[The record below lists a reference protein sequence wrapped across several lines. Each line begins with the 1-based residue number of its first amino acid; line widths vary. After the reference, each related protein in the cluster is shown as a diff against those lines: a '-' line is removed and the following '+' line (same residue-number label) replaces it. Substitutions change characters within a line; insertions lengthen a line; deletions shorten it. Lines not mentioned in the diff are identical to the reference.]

1 MRARKDRPSSSS
13 GRAIAVDPF
22 CAGTDG
28 PPFRVERCEAGT
40 ALSRH
45 GTAVRAIYCVNSGRV
60 RLSVTD
66 ARGAER
72 AHGMRGPGS
81 LLGLEAL
88 LGLTSLFDARVDI
101 TGDIGVI
108 APAQFE
114 RWMANNPAHGPALVK
129 RVLAEEV
136 KLAAERQLIDGTAE
150 SRLARFLLDRESN
163 RFLSA
168 WSGVRR
174 QEVAGL
180 LGMRPETLSR
190 TIRTFQRKGVVDT
203 ELRVVDSR
211 ALRRLAGEVSNNH
224 A

>member
-1 MRARKDRPSSSS
+1 MSSS
-13 GRAIAVDPF
+13 GRAVGTDSF
-22 CAGTDG
+22 CAGTEG
-28 PPFRVERCEAGT
+28 PPFRVERREAGT
-40 ALSRH
+40 VLLRCGSP
-45 GTAVRAIYCVNSGRV
+45 VRGVCCVQSGRV
-60 RLSVTD
+60 RLSVAD
-66 ARGAER
+66 ASGAER

-88 LGLTSLFDARVDI
+88 LGLTSLFDAQVDVA
-101 TGDIGVI
+101 GDIGVI
-108 APAQFE
+108 APVQFE
-114 RWMANNPAHGPALVK
+114 RWMANNPAHWPALVR

-150 SRLARFLLDRESN
+150 SRLARFLLDRETN

-168 WSGVRR
+168 WSGARR

-190 TIRTFQRKGVVDT
+190 TIRTFQRQGVVDA
-203 ELRVVDSR
+203 ELRVLDSR
-211 ALRRLAGEVSNNH
+211 ALRRLAGESHSSH